1 MLLTL
6 DLLGTLLFAVEGA
19 MAGIVADL
27 DLLGLLVLAFAT
39 ALGGGLVRDL
49 LIGDVPPACLK
60 DWHYTATALMGG
72 VAAFALGR
80 TFNEIPADVLT
91 TLDAAGLSLFAVA
104 GTRKTLAWG
113 LHPFVAILMG
123 TITGVGG
130 GTIRDL
136 FLARVPLVLRAD
148 VYATAALAGA
158 LVLVGLRRLSI
169 ADKWSA
175 IAGAVVCFLLRM
187 VSVWQGWG
195 LPRRLGE

>member
-1 MLLTL
+1 MPLTL

-19 MAGIVADL
+19 MAGIGAKL

-60 DWHYTATALMGG
+60 DWHYSATALAGG
-72 VAAFALGR
+72 VTAFILYRSVAAV
-80 TFNEIPADVLT
+80 PVDVMIA
-91 TLDAAGLSLFAVA
+91 LDAAGLSLFAVA
-104 GTRKTLAWG
+104 GTRKTLQWG
-113 LHPFVAILMG
+113 LHPFVAVLMG

-130 GTIRDL
+130 GTIRDM

-148 VYATAALAGA
+148 VYATAGLAGA
-158 LVLVGLRRLSI
+158 LVLVGLRRLSV

-175 IAGAVVCFLLRM
+175 LTGGVVCFLLRM
-187 VSVWQGWG
+187 LSVWLGWS
-195 LPRRLGE
+195 LPRTYE